1 MERSQVAIVI
11 PALNEESTICNVIS
25 GALDF
30 GSVIVVNDGSI
41 DETSKISKLAGAIVV
56 NHDFNKGYDAALN
69 SGFKEAEL
77 RGFEYILSI
86 DADGQHNPLLIK
98 EILDEF
104 KPGIDIVSAIRDKK
118 QRIGEHIFDFFT
130 CTFLSIRDPLC
141 GMKAFKVK
149 ILKDLKSFNTFES
162 IGTQLLIFA
171 SIKGYK
177 VSQINILTNDRKD
190 KSRFQGSIIGN
201 YKIIRAL
208 LITIKKIIIYKLA
221 ANSKLT

>member
-86 DADGQHNPLLIK
+86 DADGQHSHELL
-98 EILDEF
+98 
-104 KPGIDIVSAIRDKK
+104 PVYIDLLRKGVRLVLGVRPRK
-118 QRIGEHIFDFFT
+118 QRFSESLFAFYTKFMFGWN
-130 CTFLSIRDPLC
+130 DPLC
-141 GMKAFKVK
+141 GMKGYSMSLYTDRGYFDS
-149 ILKDLKSFNTFES
+149 IES
-162 IGTQLLIFA
+162 IGTELAFFGIHNKFKFSEVKIPEIKRQDSPRFH
-171 SIKGYK
+171 SIY
-177 VSQINILTNDRKD
+177 IANL
-190 KSRFQGSIIGN
+190 
-201 YKIIRAL
+201 KIIKSLIKLRA
-208 LITIKKIIIYKLA
+208 KYG
-221 ANSKLT
+221 